1 MFTKKTE
8 NCASAL
14 HQAIKSKSK
23 QVKLKNIEI
32 VHAALQPAASPSPSD
47 DYTKGGDPYNRTGQ
61 HTIIGPADSPSF
73 ADDYGK
79 GGDPYNSARQHIV
92 IRPDK
97 D

>member
-1 MFTKKTE
+1 MFTKKSE

-32 VHAALQPAASPSPSD
+32 VHAALQPAASLSLGD
-47 DYTKGGDPYNRTGQ
+47 DYTKGGDPYN
-61 HTIIGPADSPSF
+61 
-73 ADDYGK
+73 
-79 GGDPYNSARQHIV
+79 SAGQHIV